1 MKQKIIFM
9 FMLLFECLKSVL
21 LGQNLIHLNNM
32 LVESGPAAIMRI
44 SIAKEIYQYVNIYN
58 T

>member
-1 MKQKIIFM
+1 
-9 FMLLFECLKSVL
+9 MLLFECLKSVL

-44 SIAKEIYQYVNIYN
+44 SIAKEMYQYVNIYN